1 MATLKQAPDT
11 SRLTESPDLQD
22 SASIKAGFKKVFDL
36 RHKLIRSHLPA
47 HIAQPTVL
55 TTLYSFPTLEPLEF
69 VHYPSTHLLLP
80 LRRDLLHRAIVYEGD
95 KHRHG
100 TASTKWRSE
109 VHGSGRKLRPQK
121 GTGKARLGDK
131 KSPMLRGGGVAFG
144 PKPRDFSTGLNK
156 KIYDLAWRT
165 ALSYRFRR
173 GELVVV
179 DKVAVSD
186 EQVRNAFVEYKKS
199 VRKIVPHYVRHVF
212 DTLAWGNANK
222 RSFVVTLL
230 PSENVEMALKERGE
244 IGRLR
249 TVDEVDVKN
258 LLEMGRLVVEKEA
271 LDFMLYEHQS
281 DLVRPAKMI
290 GGSLPTLPSI
300 TKEASEREQTILNE
314 DTSLEEIEEVLVA
327 EEELENAQELEGDGS
342 DLRLELVEEQ
352 SSDNGQRV

>member
-1 MATLKQAPDT
+1 MATLEQAPNPPQ
-11 SRLTESPDLQD
+11 LTESSDLQGF
-22 SASIKAGFKKVFDL
+22 ASMKAGFNKVFDL
-36 RHKLIRSHLPA
+36 RLKLIPSSVPS
-47 HIAQPTVL
+47 HIAQPSAL
-55 TTLYSFPTLEPLEF
+55 TTLYSFPTLEPLKF

-95 KHRHG
+95 KHRQG

-109 VHGSGRKLRPQK
+109 VHGSGKKIRPQK

-144 PKPRDFSTGLNK
+144 PKPRDFSTELNK

-165 ALSYRFRR
+165 ALSYRYKR

-186 EQVRNAFVEYKKS
+186 EQVQKAFVGYKKS
-199 VRKIVPHYVRHVF
+199 VQKIVPHYVRHVF
-212 DTLAWGNANK
+212 DALGWGNANK

-230 PSENVEMALKERGE
+230 PSKNVEMALKERGE

-271 LDFMLYEHQS
+271 LDYMLYEHQS

-290 GGSLPTLPSI
+290 KGSVPAPPSL
-300 TKEASEREQTILNE
+300 TTEASEREQAILNE
-314 DTSLEEIEEVLVA
+314 DASLADIEEALVA
-327 EEELENAQELEGDGS
+327 EEVLEDIEELEGDES
-342 DLRLELVEEQ
+342 DGRLELAEEQ
-352 SSDNGQRV
+352 SRDNQQRV